1 MKAPEAHEL
10 NDHGVWGF
18 LQAVPNQPDYVR
30 MHADFLMQGDL
41 IEQRLLLLSVCLA
54 FKRLHGHFHTG
65 HDAGVQVE
73 VGLRGIVSALM

>member
-1 MKAPEAHEL
+1 
-10 NDHGVWGF
+10 
-18 LQAVPNQPDYVR
+18 

-54 FKRLHGHFHTG
+54 FKRLHGHFHTS